1 MSAAARLVA
10 AIALVALA
18 ACLFACS
25 SIGEPVSIEERMT
38 LFSASYDG
46 ALWDEMIDHLHPDA
60 ADFANATANAATFWS
75 VPAAF
80 AGPLDVGAMI
90 VSGWC
95 VSIDGGGVTYT
106 ILLEPDEPGVFK
118 ITEIKRSTDGAT
130 IFH

>member
-1 MSAAARLVA
+1 MRAAARLVA
-10 AIALVALA
+10 VIALVALA

-25 SIGEPVSIEERMT
+25 SIGEPVSIEERMA

-46 ALWDEMIDHLHPDA
+46 ALWGEMVDHLHPDA
-60 ADFANATANAATFWS
+60 ADFANATTNPVFWAAF
-75 VPAAF
+75 F

-95 VSIDGGGVTYT
+95 VSIDGGAVTYT
-106 ILLEPDEPGVFK
+106 ILLEPDGPGVFK

-130 IFH
+130 IFD